1 MNAITRFLGLASLGF
16 AIGANAGTITFDET
30 GIVHGTIIDTQFQ
43 TPFGVTF
50 SVTNNGSGPDLGVA
64 FDSTATGTSDPD
76 LEDEGGWDTGNL
88 ASSTILGNLLIIQEN
103 NDGTGDGVADDP
115 DDEGSRP
122 AGTITI
128 DFDFLI
134 DSIGFDLID
143 IEDVTNEAGSVAT
156 FLNGGAA
163 LKTVNFADFLD
174 LGTFDRDVVYG
185 NNSANRIAPLTAAE
199 MGIGSFDQVVISMG
213 GSGAVDN
220 ITWSTV
226 PEPATSAL
234 LAGGLLGLGWRRAY
248 RPKR

>member
-1 MNAITRFLGLASLGF
+1 MNAITRLLGLASLGF
-16 AIGANAGTITFDET
+16 AIGANAGTITFDEA

-50 SVTNNGSGPDLGVA
+50 SVTNTGGGPNLGVA
-64 FDSTATGTSDPD
+64 FDSTATGTRDPD
-76 LEDEGGWDTGNL
+76 LEDAWSGGNL
-88 ASSTILGNLLIIQEN
+88 ASNTILGNLLIIQEN
-103 NDGTGDGVADDP
+103 NNGTDDGVANDP
-115 DDEGSRP
+115 DDEASRP

-143 IEDVTNEAGSVAT
+143 IESATLEAGSVAT

-163 LKTVNFADFLD
+163 LTTVDFADFLN
-174 LGTFDRDVVYG
+174 LGAFDRNAVYG

-199 MGIGSFDQVVISMG
+199 MGIGSFDQVIISMG